1 MIIGDFKE
9 EPKLNPL
16 KIFADEN
23 LIKLNNLIKKK
34 QNNKTKKAKKNNC
47 FRKESGRCIDLILT
61 NKLKSFQFSNA
72 YETGCSDHQSSQC
85 LHDN

>member
-23 LIKLNNLIKKK
+23 QLNNLIKK
-34 QNNKTKKAKKNNC
+34 NKTKKAKKNNC

-85 LHDN
+85 LHDD